1 MKTTE
6 LTFIEENNGNKC
18 ITEFMASDNGDTIMC
33 VRLGD
38 NDDYNSVL
46 HIDKDDARMIMQFLK
61 STFNLL

>member
-18 ITEFMASDNGDTIMC
+18 ITEFMASNDGDMIMC
-33 VRLGD
+33 VHLGD

-61 STFNLL
+61 TSFNLL